1 MENDMWHCDFYT
13 RQQLLKSWE
22 DGNFQWIFFFNEF
35 FLQKYWISKQILFIL
50 SFIHSEKN
58 VSISMG
64 EQIAPS
70 QYFNRKYKIPS
81 NVWTELY
88 GIYISLKFYTFQVLS
103 PWNGMFTVDAVTHYN
118 NIFGFSH
125 VKHKQNRR
133 EKKTPEFRATFSVKN
148 ELKSSS

>member
-1 MENDMWHCDFYT
+1 MF
-13 RQQLLKSWE
+13 R
-22 DGNFQWIFFFNEF
+22 FQWV
-35 FLQKYWISKQILFIL
+35 SKLL
-50 SFIHSEKN
+50 PRN
-58 VSISMG
+58 M
-64 EQIAPS
+64 
-70 QYFNRKYKIPS
+70 YFNRKYKIPS

-133 EKKTPEFRATFSVKN
+133 EKKTPEFKATFSVKN